1 LGYRVRRKDL
11 GHLAWIDKRG
21 VVRGRVE
28 LDATKEETDERMETP
43 PEVPSEVGD
52 VETRSGI
59 GTEATTTVVPP
70 PPPPP
75 MPPAQTLAEDTNKE
89 QMEIVDA
96 DIEGEISEEEVK
108 RRMGWI

>member
-1 LGYRVRRKDL
+1 L

-21 VVRGRVE
+21 VIRGRVE
-28 LDATKEETDERMETP
+28 LDATKEETNERMETP

-59 GTEATTTVVPP
+59 ETEATTTVVPP
-70 PPPPP
+70 PL
-75 MPPAQTLAEDTNKE
+75 PPAQTLAEDANKE

-96 DIEGEISEEEVK
+96 DIEGEISEEEAK